1 MGKYKSY
8 TLMNKN
14 VRISLYILIPIILW
28 MISGLFVEEK
38 IIEIKE
44 DSQLTKVVT
53 QEAAS
58 QFYSPVI
65 TLNASA
71 SSEKRVRVLA
81 KTSGEVMPNN
91 VVQGQWVEKNQVLC
105 RLGVVELN
113 RTEVKAPFKGY
124 VEMIVKPGN
133 YINRGEVCAVIIELD
148 PVTFVAEVSEADIK
162 NVVTGQN
169 ISIELVT
176 GDIINSKLS
185 FVSKS
190 ATPSTRSFRVEAQ
203 VKNPQGIIRD
213 GITGTL
219 KISTNKIL
227 ATKIS
232 SSILLLSDAGTLGVR
247 AVTDNNIVEFL
258 PIKII
263 EDTEDGVWVTGI
275 PNLTQ
280 IIVRG
285 QGFVENGQ
293 EVIKVPLDIT

>member
-1 MGKYKSY
+1 
-8 TLMNKN
+8 MNKN
-14 VRISLYILIPIILW
+14 VRISLYILLPIILW

-44 DSQLTKVVT
+44 DSQLTKVIT

-148 PVTFVAEVSEADIK
+148 PVTFVAEVSETDIK

-176 GDIINSKLS
+176 GDIVNSKLS

>member
-1 MGKYKSY
+1 
-8 TLMNKN
+8 MNKN

-28 MISGLFVEEK
+28 MISGLFVEKK

-148 PVTFVAEVSEADIK
+148 PVTFVAEVSETDIK

-176 GDIINSKLS
+176 GDIVNSKLS

-247 AVTDNNIVEFL
+247 AVTGNNIVEFL

>member
-1 MGKYKSY
+1 
-8 TLMNKN
+8 MNKN

-148 PVTFVAEVSEADIK
+148 PVTFVAEVSETDIK

-176 GDIINSKLS
+176 GDIVNSKLS

-219 KISTNKIL
+219 KISTNKML